1 MKKYG
6 KKQGKYGKKRKGGQR
21 IKRYRMSRG
30 GIKM

>member
-6 KKQGKYGKKRKGGQR
+6 KKYGKKRKGGQR